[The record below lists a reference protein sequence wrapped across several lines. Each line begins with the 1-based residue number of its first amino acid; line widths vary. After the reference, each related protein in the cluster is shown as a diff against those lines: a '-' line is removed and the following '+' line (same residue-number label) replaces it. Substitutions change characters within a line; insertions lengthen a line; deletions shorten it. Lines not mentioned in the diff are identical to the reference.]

1 MKKIVYQ
8 FMVVL
13 AVMCIGVN
21 AWAAPPATDLQCNP
35 LGCVNDT
42 DIAAGAVT
50 NAKIADGAVTDAKI
64 TGPISASKLE
74 KPANVKVVAKSGG
87 DYTTITDALANINPT
102 VDNPYVIKVMPGK
115 YLENTITMKS
125 YVRLEGAGREVTT
138 IDLQGGSIEM
148 NAITDNSITALTVK
162 GGETIVNCNN
172 CSKLTVY
179 NNSIIGPSEFS
190 GSGNGGIYAYNNNK
204 DIIIAENLITGLYY
218 GIYSHGG
225 ISTVRNNIVKGN
237 AYGIAGV
244 SIPYI
249 IGNEIIENSDH
260 GIYGTSGAGNIAGNI
275 VKNNGT
281 GIRVSHTGVIT
292 ENKINGNNDYGIRT
306 YGGISISNNRITSSG
321 LYDIYNTNGSDPNLP
336 LPNISLNVYDT
347 FTGLQAIGA
356 YNVKTDGTPAPLQ

>member
-8 FMVVL
+8 FVVVF

-50 NAKIADGAVTDAKI
+50 TAKIADGAVTDVKIAGPIAAAKI
-64 TGPISASKLE
+64 E
-74 KPANVKVVAKSGG
+74 KPANIKVVAKSGG

-102 VDNPYVIKVMPGK
+102 VDNPYIIKVMPGK

-138 IDLQGGSIEM
+138 LDLQGGSIEM

-172 CSKLTVY
+172 CSKLTVS
-179 NNSIIGPSEFS
+179 NNSIIGPGDFS
-190 GSGNGGIYAYNNNK
+190 GSGNGGVYAYNNNQ
-204 DIIIAENLITGLYY
+204 DVVVAENLITGLINA
-218 GIYSHGG
+218 IYSHGG
-225 ISTVRNNIVKGN
+225 ISTVRNNIIKGN
-237 AYGIAGV
+237 VDGIAGV

-249 IGNEIIENSDH
+249 LGNEIVENSGF
-260 GIYGTSGAGNIAGNI
+260 GIYGTGGMGIIADNMF
-275 VKNNGT
+275 KNNGT

-292 ENKINGNNDYGIRT
+292 ENKITGNNDYGIIT
-306 YGGISISNNRITSSG
+306 LAGISISNNRITDSG
-321 LYDIYNTNGSDPNLP
+321 VSDIYNTNGPDPNIP
-336 LPNISLNVYDT
+336 LPNISLNVYNT
-347 FTGLQAIGA
+347 FTGLPATGA